1 MLVERFS
8 SGIQLGDLMQ
18 TSNSSLS
25 LSPLLPKP
33 FSLPL
38 KILPQALHNLF
49 LANIINKILVDDLN
63 EGELD
68 FLQNR
73 YVAIEV
79 SDLALSYQL
88 TLSGDQ
94 LTGADR
100 QGENHLTVRASLYDF
115 MSIASRQV
123 DPDTLV
129 FQRRLV
135 MEGDTELGLALK
147 NYLDGMDI
155 EASKILGMVESFSR
169 KTMPIYKKIFSKA

>member
-1 MLVERFS
+1 
-8 SGIQLGDLMQ
+8 MQ
-18 TSNSSLS
+18 ASNSSLS
-25 LSPLLPKP
+25 LSPVLPKP

-38 KILPQALHNLF
+38 KVLPQALHNRF

-68 FLQNR
+68 FLQDR
-73 YVAIEV
+73 SVAIEI
-79 SDLALSYQL
+79 SDLGLSYRL
-88 TLSGDQ
+88 TLSGNR
-94 LTGADR
+94 LTAANK

-115 MSIASRQV
+115 MSMASRQV
-123 DPDTLV
+123 DPDTLM

-155 EASKILGMVESFSR
+155 EASKVLSMVESFSK
-169 KTMPIYKKIFSKA
+169 KTMPVYKKLFGRGSSI

>member
-1 MLVERFS
+1 
-8 SGIQLGDLMQ
+8 MQ
-18 TSNSSLS
+18 ASNSSLS
-25 LSPLLPKP
+25 LSPVLPKP

-38 KILPQALHNLF
+38 KVLPQALHNRF

-68 FLQNR
+68 FLQDR
-73 YVAIEV
+73 SVAIEIT
-79 SDLALSYQL
+79 DLGLSYRL
-88 TLSGDQ
+88 TLSGNR
-94 LTGADR
+94 LTAANE

-115 MSIASRQV
+115 MSMASRQV
-123 DPDTLV
+123 DPDTLM

-155 EASKILGMVESFSR
+155 EESKVLSMVESFSK
-169 KTMPIYKKIFSKA
+169 KTMPVYKKLFGRGSSI

>member
-1 MLVERFS
+1 
-8 SGIQLGDLMQ
+8 MQ

-38 KILPQALHNLF
+38 KVLPQALHNRF
-49 LANIINKILVDDLN
+49 LANIVNKILVDDLN

-68 FLQNR
+68 FLQDR
-73 YVAIEV
+73 SVAIEI
-79 SDLALSYQL
+79 SDLGLSYRL
-88 TLSGDQ
+88 TLSGNR
-94 LTGADR
+94 LTAANK

-115 MSIASRQV
+115 MSMASRQV
-123 DPDTLV
+123 DPDTLM

-155 EASKILGMVESFSR
+155 EASKVLSMVESFSK
-169 KTMPIYKKIFSKA
+169 KTMPVYKKLFGRGSSI